1 VTTIQANIE
10 DPRIVAGMAAQG
22 KLRESRLAAGEQR
35 VGWKAGLGT
44 AQAMETVSIGAP
56 LTGFLTNASLASGMT
71 RTDGLSID
79 DWRSARLEPELAVRV
94 GADLPA
100 GADRRTVEAAIAA
113 AAPSIEIVDLGDPSD
128 IEQVLAENLFHRAF
142 LFGPFTDVTGADL
155 AAARL
160 TVTQD
165 GGEPQ
170 TGIDPATALGDL
182 VEVVRAV
189 ADQVSLAGETLRAG
203 DVVMTG
209 SVVPAIAI
217 GGGEHFEVTLVGA
230 GSVVLQ
236 IAPAAGTG

>member
-1 VTTIQANIE
+1 MTMRADTE

-22 KLRESRLAAGEQR
+22 RLRESRLAAGERR

-44 AQAMETVSIGAP
+44 AQAMENASITAP
-56 LTGFLTNASLASGMT
+56 LTGFLTDASLASGMT

-79 DWRSARLEPELAVRV
+79 DWRNAKLEPEVAVRI

-100 GADRRTVEAAIAA
+100 GADRQTVQAAVSAIAPA
-113 AAPSIEIVDLGDPSD
+113 IEIVDLGDPGD
-128 IEQVLAENLFHRAF
+128 IEQVLAENIFHCAF
-142 LFGPFTDVTGADL
+142 LFGPFSDVSGAEL

-160 TVTQD
+160 SITHD

-182 VEVVRAV
+182 IDVVRAV
-189 ADQVSLAGETLRAG
+189 ADQVALAGDQLAAG

-209 SVVPAIAI
+209 SAVPAITIA
-217 GGGEHFEVTLVGA
+217 GGERFEVTLSGA
-230 GSVVLQ
+230 GSVALQ

>member
-1 VTTIQANIE
+1 MTMHANTE

-22 KLRESRLAAGEQR
+22 KLRESRLAAGERR

-44 AQAMETVSIGAP
+44 AQAMQAASIGAP

-71 RTDGLSID
+71 TTDGLSID
-79 DWRSARLEPELAVRV
+79 GWRNAKLEPELAVRV
-94 GADLPA
+94 GADVPA
-100 GADRRTVEAAIAA
+100 GADRAAVEAAISAV
-113 AAPSIEIVDLGDPSD
+113 APAIEIIDLGDPGD
-128 IEQVLAENLFHRAF
+128 IEQVLAQNNFHRAF
-142 LFGPFTDVTGADL
+142 LFGPFMDVTGTDL

-160 TVTQD
+160 TVAQE

-189 ADQVSLAGETLRAG
+189 ADQVPLAGDQLQAG

-217 GGGEHFEVTLVGA
+217 AGGERFEVTLPGA
-230 GSVVLQ
+230 GSVALQ

>member
-1 VTTIQANIE
+1 MALAANTQ

-22 KLRESRLAAGEQR
+22 RLRESRLAAGERR

-44 AQAMETVSIGAP
+44 AQAMQAASIGAP

-79 DWRSARLEPELAVRV
+79 SWRNAKLEPEVAVRI

-100 GADRRTVEAAIAA
+100 GADRQTAEAAISG
-113 AAPSIEIVDLGDPSD
+113 AAPAIEIVDLGDPSD

-142 LFGPFTDVTGADL
+142 LFDEFVDVSGADL
-155 AAARL
+155 ATTRL
-160 TVTQD
+160 SVTQD
-165 GGEPQ
+165 GSEPQ

-189 ADQVSLAGETLRAG
+189 ADQAALSGDALRAG

-209 SVVPAIAI
+209 SVLPPFAIS
-217 GGGEHFEVTLVGA
+217 GGERFEVTLQAG
-230 GSVVLQ
+230 GSVALK